1 MRQAQALFL
10 PKWKGERMIAV
21 NRLISAILI
30 QVVKDWQRPEY
41 RSEIQMFLNSEWF
54 DELAEAIELDP
65 VNYRIKLKADK
76 FQVEKVR
83 AAYRSQKGK
92 S

>member
-1 MRQAQALFL
+1 MNL
-10 PKWKGERMIAV
+10 E

-41 RSEIQMFLNSEWF
+41 RSEIQVFLSSQWF

-65 VNYRIKLKADK
+65 ANYRIKLEAGKL
-76 FQVEKVR
+76 QVQFLR
-83 AAYRSQKGK
+83 AAYRSQKKNGRERETG
-92 S
+92 

>member
-1 MRQAQALFL
+1 
-10 PKWKGERMIAV
+10 MIAV

-41 RSEIQMFLNSEWF
+41 RSEIQVFLNSAWF

-65 VNYRIKLKADK
+65 TNYRIKLVGNKV
-76 FQVEKVR
+76 QVENLR
-83 AAYRSQKGK
+83 AAYRSNKGDG
-92 S
+92 